1 MRVIQQTEDL
11 FGGQVKEDN
20 MYIKMN
26 NKNEGEMVFSWK
38 EIWTLIKKRKLTF
51 GQDFLDQLIVSLL
64 KIKAESN
71 IKKTNE

>member
-1 MRVIQQTEDL
+1 
-11 FGGQVKEDN
+11 

-26 NKNEGEMVFSWK
+26 NKNEGEMVFSRK

>member
-1 MRVIQQTEDL
+1 
-11 FGGQVKEDN
+11 
-20 MYIKMN
+20 MN

-38 EIWTLIKKRKLTF
+38 EIWTLIKKRKLSF

-64 KIKAESN
+64 KIKAKSN

>member
-1 MRVIQQTEDL
+1 
-11 FGGQVKEDN
+11 

-26 NKNEGEMVFSWK
+26 NKNKGEMVFSWK

-64 KIKAESN
+64 KIKAEIN

>member
-1 MRVIQQTEDL
+1 
-11 FGGQVKEDN
+11 

-71 IKKTNE
+71 KKNNIKKTNE

>member
-1 MRVIQQTEDL
+1 
-11 FGGQVKEDN
+11 

-51 GQDFLDQLIVSLL
+51 GTDFLDRLIISLL
-64 KIKAESN
+64 RIKAH
-71 IKKTNE
+71 IKEINEQKNPK

>member
-1 MRVIQQTEDL
+1 
-11 FGGQVKEDN
+11 

-26 NKNEGEMVFSWK
+26 NKNKGEMVFSWK

-64 KIKAESN
+64 KIKAKSN